1 LFVVDHPE
9 GTEANP
15 NEYFAAE
22 PPFPADR
29 TLVSRG
35 ARLPRGAWDDK
46 GHDLLPALRE
56 ADRKYAD
63 TFQGTPFK
71 GFATLHALE
80 LDLGDVDTRGPL
92 RLLMRGFTD
101 YFTATSMYAADQ
113 ANMKVIVP
121 YLEAEFADGSW
132 KRVSDDIGFPAGLR
146 RTMTADLTGKLPAGT
161 RRIRIWTNLK
171 VYWDQVLV
179 DTTAEGSIPFTRTEI
194 PLVRASLAF
203 RGYPREILGP
213 PTADIRYDFNDVS
226 LTGPYARHRG
236 FYTKYGDVTPLV
248 RAAEDHFV
256 IFGSGDDVAID
267 FDASKLPPLRPGW
280 TRDYEIYLD
289 GFVKDMDFWG
299 AFAQT
304 VTPLPFK
311 AMPSYPYPA
320 AVEYPSSNQ
329 AYQLDWNTR
338 EVSGEGHG
346 AYRFD
351 YRKAGNQ
358 K

>member
-1 LFVVDHPE
+1 
-9 GTEANP
+9 
-15 NEYFAAE
+15 
-22 PPFPADR
+22 
-29 TLVSRG
+29 
-35 ARLPRGAWDDK
+35 
-46 GHDLLPALRE
+46 
-56 ADRKYAD
+56 
-63 TFQGTPFK
+63 
-71 GFATLHALE
+71 
-80 LDLGDVDTRGPL
+80 
-92 RLLMRGFTD
+92 
-101 YFTATSMYAADQ
+101 
-113 ANMKVIVP
+113 
-121 YLEAEFADGSW
+121 
-132 KRVSDDIGFPAGLR
+132 
-146 RTMTADLTGKLPAGT
+146 
-161 RRIRIWTNLK
+161 
-171 VYWDQVLV
+171 
-179 DTTAEGSIPFTRTEI
+179 
-194 PLVRASLAF
+194 
-203 RGYPREILGP
+203 
-213 PTADIRYDFNDVS
+213 
-226 LTGPYARHRG
+226 
-236 FYTKYGDVTPLV
+236 V